1 MAFFFRGKNTQQ
13 HGIALPP
20 TRRERAARARSS
32 DLASSR
38 NSRQLLYDD
47 VSSCRDLC
55 GALAPPVPGQHP
67 PRAADGSCSVPALLR
82 LAWSSAWMTRMS
94 APFSARWLAKLCRS
108 VCTVTCL
115 SRLAAMWAERHAAC
129 RTAASGGSSLSRRE
143 IASGASQKQPLHVQE
158 RSKRPLG
165 SC

>member
-1 MAFFFRGKNTQQ
+1 TELRFRPLEENE
-13 HGIALPP
+13 IALG
-20 TRRERAARARSS
+20 RSS
-32 DLASSR
+32 DLASSL
-38 NSRQLLYDD
+38 NSRQPLYDD

-115 SRLAAMWAERHAAC
+115 SRLAAMWGERHAAC
-129 RTAASGGSSLSRRE
+129 RTATSGGSSLSRRE
-143 IASGASQKQPLHVQE
+143 TASGANQKQPLHVRIQTT
-158 RSKRPLG
+158 LG